1 MVASSER
8 IKRQPV
14 TRRRT
19 PVEVPAGSELLRPRP
34 AAAFLGV
41 GATHFWQLRRQDPT
55 FPRPV
60 RLGIRAIGFRRSD
73 LIAWLET
80 RQAAR

>member
-1 MVASSER
+1 MVALSGR
-8 IKRQPV
+8 VKRQPIA
-14 TRRRT
+14 RRRS
-19 PVEVPAGSELLRPRP
+19 PVEIPAGSELLRPRP
-34 AAAFLGV
+34 AAAFLGI
-41 GATHFWQLRRQDPT
+41 GATHFWRLRRQDPT

-60 RLGIRAIGFRRSD
+60 RLGVRAIGFLRSD